1 MTRILIVVD
10 SAVYGGVEKVLTDIA
25 NSLCTD
31 YDITVVSTY
40 YRDEF
45 ANLFDKRIKYK
56 YIFKKFYFRIY
67 GIMMKIPS
75 NILRKLFVKGEYDIE
90 IAFQEGIPFKLVSIS
105 HAHKIGWLHNNID
118 VYDGNMAY
126 AKNREKLIKMFK
138 SFSDIV
144 CVSEYSKKKV
154 MLKYPELE
162 KSLIKIYNPI
172 RRDEIEAKAS
182 RDVCFKKTK
191 FTICVVGRITKE
203 KGIFRIV
210 NVCKKLLSEGEN
222 FELLIVGCG
231 DDLPALLS
239 MVEKEGLKENIK
251 IKGFTINPY
260 PYIKESDLCVSPSYN
275 ESFGISLA
283 EAIVLKTPALS
294 VRNGGADDVL
304 KNGMYGMICDNT
316 DEALYK
322 ALKEILNDKSVYSS
336 LCEKVLLYQDD
347 FSMKTCLDQIENLFN

>member
-1 MTRILIVVD
+1 
-10 SAVYGGVEKVLTDIA
+10 
-25 NSLCTD
+25 
-31 YDITVVSTY
+31 
-40 YRDEF
+40 
-45 ANLFDKRIKYK
+45 
-56 YIFKKFYFRIY
+56 
-67 GIMMKIPS
+67 
-75 NILRKLFVKGEYDIE
+75 
-90 IAFQEGIPFKLVSIS
+90 
-105 HAHKIGWLHNNID
+105 GWLHNNID